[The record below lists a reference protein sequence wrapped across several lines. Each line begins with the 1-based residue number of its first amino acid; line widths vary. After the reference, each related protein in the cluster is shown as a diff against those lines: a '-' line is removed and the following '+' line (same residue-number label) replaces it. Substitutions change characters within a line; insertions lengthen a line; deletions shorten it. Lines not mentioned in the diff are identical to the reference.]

1 MCKGNNWRVM
11 KPKKDKE
18 KSKAKR
24 PVGAPLLYTPEVI
37 EEIAKDLNAWSR
49 DDTSYFLR
57 EFTSAHRKYNLVSS
71 DMSEFAA
78 KNEKFKATLARV
90 KDRILARIYVK
101 ACKKEF
107 DGSFVA
113 RILPLID
120 QEYKAWR
127 QSELQIEQEVK
138 DRMFKLF
145 IHPDR
150 LKKVKEAKDEIKK

>member
-1 MCKGNNWRVM
+1 M
-11 KPKKDKE
+11 
-18 KSKAKR
+18 KAKKVKVKKIIEKKPMGR
-24 PVGAPLLYTPEVI
+24 PKLYTDEMI
-37 EEIAKDLNAWSR
+37 EKIGKDLDKWSR
-49 DDTSYFLR
+49 QDTAYFIR
-57 EFTSAHRKYNLVSS
+57 EFTAAHELPLYST
-71 DMSEFAA
+71 DMSDFAS
-78 KNEKFKATLARV
+78 KNVDFKSTLIRV

-101 ACKKEF
+101 ACKKEL

-145 IHPDR
+145 IHPNRFNKSGAKNED
-150 LKKVKEAKDEIKK
+150 KK